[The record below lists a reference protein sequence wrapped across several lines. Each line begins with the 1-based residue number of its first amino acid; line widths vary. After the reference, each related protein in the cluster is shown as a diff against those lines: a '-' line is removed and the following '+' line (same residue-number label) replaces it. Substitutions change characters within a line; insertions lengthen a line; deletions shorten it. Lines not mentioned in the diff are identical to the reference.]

1 MPKEADTEHTPAE
14 NEETNT
20 VDDNVRETDQGGIIT
35 SDAQEDIA
43 GETDDTQGDRTQT
56 KETDKYRKEIDVYWC
71 VSKNNNTVYGTT
83 SPEDASPF
91 HIIPTGD
98 SKYPSEF
105 FVVHWQGN
113 RSRLTNINDPVVRSR
128 TKKTNLPL
136 YLTTNTGLFGQS
148 EGPLQ
153 LKSTV
158 LTNQARF
165 CLHSRVQSTFV
176 CMMCLSTPVS
186 LSDWIEGEQ
195 FYINC
200 SRRAFKID
208 GYVAMVK
215 LASEDETQKT
225 YQYKTVTLPSIS
237 DPSSSAKGML
247 FRLHPPLAK
256 RENTRTGS
264 SKTTINP
271 KDNLKDSELKVSE
284 GTQCTQKEVNDEPKI
299 DTRTDTPAQQM
310 AQQLRAMCK
319 EIDHKMHQRSAAS
332 TMAGQYR
339 MLYGDSDEEVSSV

>member
-1 MPKEADTEHTPAE
+1 MPEEDDTAHAPAE
-14 NEETNT
+14 KNT
-20 VDDNVRETDQGGIIT
+20 VDDSEDQ
-35 SDAQEDIA
+35 S
-43 GETDDTQGDRTQT
+43 
-56 KETDKYRKEIDVYWC
+56 KETDEFRKENVYWC
-71 VSKNNNTVYGTT
+71 VSKKDNSVYGTP
-83 SPEDASPF
+83 SPEEASLF

-105 FVVHWQGN
+105 FIVHWQGN
-113 RSRLTNINDPVVRSR
+113 RSRLTNVTDPLVRSR
-128 TKKTNLPL
+128 AKMTNLPL
-136 YLTTNTGLFGQS
+136 YLTTNTGIFGQS

-165 CLHSRVQSTFV
+165 CLHSRVQSTFA

-186 LSDWIEGEQ
+186 LNDWIEGEQ

-208 GYVAMVK
+208 GYIAMVK
-215 LASEDETQKT
+215 LASEGQVQKT

-247 FRLHPPLAK
+247 FRLHPPLA
-256 RENTRTGS
+256 RSGSIQTES
-264 SKTTINP
+264 SKTIKPETTQEDA
-271 KDNLKDSELKVSE
+271 KDELPIPETTHCPPALATAGVREKLIRKVSRFAVAP
-284 GTQCTQKEVNDEPKI
+284 QK
-299 DTRTDTPAQQM
+299 Q
-310 AQQLRAMCK
+310 
-319 EIDHKMHQRSAAS
+319 S

-339 MLYGDSDEEVSSV
+339 MLYGDSSDEDDYHLTGFGPLRGRLIPSNACP

>member
-1 MPKEADTEHTPAE
+1 M
-14 NEETNT
+14 
-20 VDDNVRETDQGGIIT
+20 
-35 SDAQEDIA
+35 
-43 GETDDTQGDRTQT
+43 
-56 KETDKYRKEIDVYWC
+56 
-71 VSKNNNTVYGTT
+71 
-83 SPEDASPF
+83 
-91 HIIPTGD
+91 
-98 SKYPSEF
+98 
-105 FVVHWQGN
+105 HWQGN
-113 RSRLTNINDPVVRSR
+113 RSRLTNVNDPVVRSR

-215 LASEDETQKT
+215 LASEDETQKK
-225 YQYKTVTLPSIS
+225 YKTVTLPSIS
-237 DPSSSAKGML
+237 DPSSSTKGML

-264 SKTTINP
+264 SKTINP
-271 KDNLKDSELKVSE
+271 NDDLKVSE
-284 GTQCTQKEVNDEPKI
+284 STQFTQMD
-299 DTRTDTPAQQM
+299 DTLAQDLKVIEDHFDAELRKQEETLKLKLISSISTM
-310 AQQLRAMCK
+310 A
-319 EIDHKMHQRSAAS
+319 
-332 TMAGQYR
+332 TMAGQYQ
-339 MLYGDSDEEVSSV
+339 MLYGDSDEEGSSV

>member
-1 MPKEADTEHTPAE
+1 MPKEADTEHAPAE
-14 NEETNT
+14 NEGTNT

-83 SPEDASPF
+83 SPEDASLF

-215 LASEDETQKT
+215 LASDDETQKT

-237 DPSSSAKGML
+237 DPSSSTKGML

-256 RENTRTGS
+256 IRDTRTEI
-264 SKTTINP
+264 SKTINP
-271 KDNLKDSELKVSE
+271 NDNLKVDDLKVSE
-284 GTQCTQKEVNDEPKI
+284 STQCTQKDEPKI
-299 DTRTDTPAQQM
+299 NTLTTALTVGRRLAVIGHQLDAEIR
-310 AQQLRAMCK
+310 QQLV
-319 EIDHKMHQRSAAS
+319 S

-339 MLYGDSDEEVSSV
+339 MLYGDSDEEGSSV